1 MLSNQCVLNSP
12 ATIRPNKR
20 LPRALCQR
28 GRQKRTKNTT
38 VVEKVTNVHQVNV
51 NVTHVCEMYEKIE
64 VPQYVRF
71 AAQRLILFL

>member
-12 ATIRPNKR
+12 ATIRRNKR
-20 LPRALCQR
+20 LPRALCQS

-38 VVEKVTNVHQVNV
+38 EVEKLANVHQVNV

-64 VPQYVRF
+64 VPKYLSF
-71 AAQRLILFL
+71 AA